1 MADDKQ
7 APKGVY
13 VLRNTTMFIDGVEY
27 GEGTAG
33 GDEVELDRKRGDA
46 LAEQGLVIAKGDVA
60 KVDGDAD
67 KAAEADAKAQQEAA
81 DAAAAA
87 ERVKLRSAERARED
101 QIHAAPIRRSPGR
114 PRNDDK

>member
-7 APKGVY
+7 APTAVY
-13 VLRNTTMFIDGVEY
+13 VLRDTAMFIDGVEY
-27 GEGTAG
+27 SD
-33 GDEVELDRKRGDA
+33 GDEVELEKARGDE

-67 KAAEADAKAQQEAA
+67 KAAVADAKVQQEAA
-81 DAAAAA
+81 DVAKAA
-87 ERVKLRSAERARED
+87 ERTKVRSAGRSREE

-114 PRNDDK
+114 PRNDSK

>member
-13 VLRNTTMFIDGVEY
+13 VLRNTSMFIDGVEY
-27 GEGTAG
+27 FD
-33 GDEVELDRKRGDA
+33 GDEVELDRKRGDQ

-67 KAAEADAKAQQEAA
+67 KAAEADAKVQKEAA
-81 DAAAAA
+81 EAAAEA
-87 ERVKLRSAERARED
+87 ERVKTRAAERAREE

-114 PRNDDK
+114 PRNDQR